1 MNLHPDI
8 LVIGAG
14 SAGLAAVFSAPQDSN
29 HSFLLVEKLSV
40 PGGKATSAY
49 VGTLCG
55 LFYTKPGKPEWAVN
69 GWIRQFAEELQFN
82 SKTEIQTHA
91 GKLHFLPY
99 QRQTFIDICNE
110 KIRAVNVEVLYN
122 TEVTNVKAEHK
133 LITEVQI
140 ITNGSVHV
148 IYPKV
153 VIDCTGT
160 AFSAEK
166 TGAQFIRDQHYQA
179 AAQVFSISGVAS
191 ADADTIPL
199 ALERAVRS
207 GVSNSLLKEDYS
219 RVSVVKGMC
228 GEGKA
233 LLKLGIPLHI
243 DHSPES
249 QQLINDFAKQ
259 AIHEL
264 MGYLRNYGG
273 IFSDAQVD
281 FVAPEAGIRTGP
293 RNKGKYLLTEDDVLS
308 CRKFSD
314 AIAKGT
320 WPVEYWSPG
329 KKVEI
334 QYFADGDFYQIPA
347 GSLQSEIYQN
357 LFFAG
362 RNISA
367 DETAIASARVIGTC
381 MQTGSAAARLAI
393 GHLRKESIENTVSSI
408 QSEWTT

>member
-49 VGTLCG
+49 VGTVCG
-55 LFYTKPGKPEWAVN
+55 LFYTKPGKPEWSVN

-91 GKLHFLPY
+91 AKLHFLPY

-110 KIRAVNVEVLYN
+110 KLRAVNVEVLYN
-122 TEVTNVKAEHK
+122 TEVTNVKSEHE

-166 TGAQFIRDQHYQA
+166 TGAQFIRDQYYQA

-191 ADADTIPL
+191 ADAETITL
-199 ALERAVRS
+199 ALGRAVRA
-207 GVSNSLLKEDYS
+207 GVANAHLREEISQ
-219 RVSVVKGMC
+219 VSVVKGMC
-228 GEGKA
+228 VNGTV
-233 LLKLGIPLHI
+233 LLKLGIPLQS
-243 DHSPES
+243 DHTDES
-249 QQLINDFAKQ
+249 QQRINQFAKG
-259 AIHEL
+259 AINEL
-264 MGYLRNYGG
+264 VAYLKNQGG
-273 IFSDAQVD
+273 IFSNITID
-281 FVAPEAGIRTGP
+281 FIAPEAGIRTGP
-293 RNKGKYLLTEDDVLS
+293 RLQGQHTLTGEEVLS
-308 CRKFSD
+308 CQKFED
-314 AIAKGT
+314 GIAKGT
-320 WPVEYWSPG
+320 WPVEYWAPG
-329 KKVEI
+329 KKVEM
-334 QYFADGDFYQIPA
+334 QYFADGDFYRIPA
-347 GSLQSEIYQN
+347 GSLRSNQFRN

-367 DETAIASARVIGTC
+367 DETAIASVRVIGTC
-381 MQTGSAAARLAI
+381 MQTGFAAAQLAV
-393 GHLRKESIENTVSSI
+393 GYLRKETI
-408 QSEWTT
+408 QETIQTIQAEWTA